1 MIKWSRG
8 RFRAL
13 CLDLVFQQIPA
24 KGTGLSLVFAPGVLR
39 EWQRALSNKS
49 YGKGF
54 FNLVILVFIGFAW
67 QFPKT
72 EKGGGIS
79 SVGEGYGD
87 LLINTRSIGIR
98 KGTILYLNEKEVY

>member
-1 MIKWSRG
+1 M
-8 RFRAL
+8 
-13 CLDLVFQQIPA
+13 
-24 KGTGLSLVFAPGVLR
+24 
-39 EWQRALSNKS
+39 
-49 YGKGF
+49 
-54 FNLVILVFIGFAW
+54 VILVFIGFAW

-79 SVGEGYGD
+79 SVREGYGD

>member
-1 MIKWSRG
+1 M
-8 RFRAL
+8 
-13 CLDLVFQQIPA
+13 
-24 KGTGLSLVFAPGVLR
+24 
-39 EWQRALSNKS
+39 
-49 YGKGF
+49 
-54 FNLVILVFIGFAW
+54 VILVFIGFAW